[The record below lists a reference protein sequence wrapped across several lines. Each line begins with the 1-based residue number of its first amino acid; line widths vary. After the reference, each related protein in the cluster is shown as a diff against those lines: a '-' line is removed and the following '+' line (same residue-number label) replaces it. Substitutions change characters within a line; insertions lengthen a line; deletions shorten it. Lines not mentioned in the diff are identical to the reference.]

1 MTAPPPK
8 PQFDVRALARRGALR
23 LLAAG
28 TALAALGGVAWRWWR
43 VNPHDAPTTAQ
54 PAPSANSQSPPSPPS
69 PQSPHS
75 PTPTPT
81 SVASPEHAVV
91 ERIVDLLVPRD
102 ATPGALDLG
111 LQRGVIEWVQA
122 DATRTK
128 AVAATVRD
136 LDSAARASQGG
147 GFMALDAARQI
158 ELLQALAQATRT
170 RIGGHGFV
178 LLREETMAAY
188 YARPEAWPSLG
199 FAGPPQPLGFLDY
212 TDPPR
217 RRV

>member
-8 PQFDVRALARRGALR
+8 PQFDVRALARRGGLR
-23 LLAAG
+23 LLATGA
-28 TALAALGGVAWRWWR
+28 ALVALGGVAWRWWR
-43 VNPHDAPTTAQ
+43 LSPHDAPATAQ
-54 PAPSANSQSPPSPPS
+54 AAPSVYSPSPQL

-75 PTPTPT
+75 PSPS
-81 SVASPEHAVV
+81 SVASPLHAVV

-122 DATRTK
+122 DAMRAK
-128 AVAATVRD
+128 AVAATVHD
-136 LDSAARASQGG
+136 LDSAARSSHGG
-147 GFMALDAARQI
+147 GFMALAAVRQI

-170 RIGGHGFV
+170 RIGGYGFV

-212 TDPPR
+212 TDAPR

>member
-1 MTAPPPK
+1 MTH
-8 PQFDVRALARRGALR
+8 PQ
-23 LLAAG
+23 
-28 TALAALGGVAWRWWR
+28 
-43 VNPHDAPTTAQ
+43 
-54 PAPSANSQSPPSPPS
+54 
-69 PQSPHS
+69 
-75 PTPTPT
+75 
-81 SVASPEHAVV
+81 HAVV

-111 LQRGVIEWVQA
+111 LQHGVMAWVQA
-122 DATRTK
+122 DSTRTQ

-136 LDSAARASQGG
+136 LDSAARSSHGG

-158 ELLQALAQATRT
+158 ELLQALSQATRT
-170 RIGGHGFV
+170 RIGGYGFV
-178 LLREETMAAY
+178 LLREETMASY

-212 TDPPR
+212 TEPPR